1 MFFIEL
7 RKHKFSICTWKN
19 WLYNL
24 WPHHHFQYNTSFYFG
39 FTYKNFKLL
48 HMCLNFENTINRNIN
63 INIKIENDKIKSN
76 VQVWIIPFLI
86 EFHKQKFHLCTSNLH
101 CIVYGIIIINIK
113 NIFFRVHIYS
123 QIVAH
128 VFELWT

>member
-1 MFFIEL
+1 MYLE
-7 RKHKFSICTWKN
+7 N

-24 WPHHHFQYNTSFYFG
+24 WPHHHFQYNTRFYFG

-76 VQVWIIPFLI
+76 LQVWIIPFFI

-101 CIVYGIIIINIK
+101 YTIYGIIIINK
-113 NIFFRVHIYS
+113 TNYFLGFAYIFKLLHKCLNFEHKINKKKKMYAS
-123 QIVAH
+123 Q
-128 VFELWT
+128 